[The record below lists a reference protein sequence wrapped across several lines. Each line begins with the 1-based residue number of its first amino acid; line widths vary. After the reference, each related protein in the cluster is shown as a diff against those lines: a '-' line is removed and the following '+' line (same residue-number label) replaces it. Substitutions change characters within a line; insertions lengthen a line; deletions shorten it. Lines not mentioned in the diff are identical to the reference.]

1 MNRVWKHFFKNLA
14 WPVGITAY
22 TFGSLTA
29 GSYIAIWLGYDSEA
43 GVQISALVM
52 IVLPVLAYLVRD
64 MWLDAKRKVEW
75 ENEEMMRTLKGKN
88 NYDR

>member
-14 WPVGITAY
+14 WPTGVAAY
-22 TFGSLTA
+22 AILVSGGAAYADTLFTA
-29 GSYIAIWLGYDSEA
+29 GAA
-43 GVQISALVM
+43 
-52 IVLPVLAYLVRD
+52 IVLVVFVAFPVLAYLVRD

-75 ENEEMMRTLKGKN
+75 ENEEMMRTLKGKS